1 MTAMWHGTHRWIFGL
16 SLIGLLWASPSLA
29 VKNWSF
35 DDPHDAPL
43 RYEEGEA
50 WKEQKLKD
58 LPPFPVADK
67 LLEIQF
73 EHPGSRFRFFIDPAS
88 LTIGKDRVVHYTLV
102 LESNRSGNRNIM
114 YEGMRCAT
122 REYKTLAYGTKKGEF
137 RPLGRPKW
145 LSIDRARS
153 NWFRR
158 DLWEFY
164 LCRANE
170 DADQPKVGD
179 ILDSIKYFR
188 GSGQSFSQ

>member
-1 MTAMWHGTHRWIFGL
+1 MIPMWKGKPVWAAGL
-16 SLIGLLWASPSLA
+16 LSVGLLWLGQALA

-35 DDPHDAPL
+35 DDPNDTPL
-43 RYEEGEA
+43 RYQEGEQ
-50 WKEQKLKD
+50 WKEQALKD
-58 LPPFPVADK
+58 LPPYPDAEK

-73 EHPGSRFRFFIDPAS
+73 EHPGNRFRFFIDPAS
-88 LTIGKDRVVHYTLV
+88 LTIGKDRVVRYTLV

-158 DLWEFY
+158 DLWKFY
-164 LCRANE
+164 LCRSNQ
-170 DADQPKVGD
+170 DADQPKAGD
-179 ILDSIKYFR
+179 ILDSIKYYR

>member
-1 MTAMWHGTHRWIFGL
+1 MWHGKHRWVFGL
-16 SLIGLLWASPSLA
+16 SLVSLLWAGPSLA

-43 RYEEGEA
+43 HYQEGEA
-50 WKEQKLKD
+50 WKEQKLKG
-58 LPPFPVADK
+58 LPPYPVAEK

-73 EHPGSRFRFFIDPAS
+73 EHPDSRFRFFIDPQS
-88 LTIGKDRVVHYTLV
+88 VKVGEDRVVRYTLV

-137 RPLGRPKW
+137 RPLGRPRW
-145 LSIDRARS
+145 LSIDGARS

-164 LCRANE
+164 LCRSNQY
-170 DADQPKVGD
+170 ADQPKARD
-179 ILDSIKYFR
+179 ILDSIKYYR